1 MAYTVCRKED
11 NKIIGSV
18 GCSWYDDFEQT
29 GVTYFLGNEYRGKGY
44 ALESLNAYIEYFLKQ
59 YPINKIIATIRED
72 NVNSWKLLD
81 KTDFRLG
88 EKKMWKDYDD
98 PKECMYRFYKLEKQ

>member
-1 MAYTVCRKED
+1 M
-11 NKIIGSV
+11 
-18 GCSWYDDFEQT
+18 
-29 GVTYFLGNEYRGKGY
+29 
-44 ALESLNAYIEYFLKQ
+44 ESLNAYIEYFLKQ